1 MSSASL
7 GSTFSFSTHLY
18 VLQEYKVT
26 ILIDEISHLLI
37 DKYFKEHIKLKHF
50 ENIGNS

>member
-1 MSSASL
+1 MSSTSL

-18 VLQEYKVT
+18 VLQEYKMT
-26 ILIDEISHLLI
+26 ILIEEIFHLLV
-37 DKYFKEHIKLKHF
+37 DKCFKEHIKLKHF